1 VLEYPFLRYYSKEV
15 TGGDPE
21 NPQVQRYC
29 KGSISLR
36 GAVAIDQEM
45 KCEKKHRK
53 FTDTRFKLVGCSN
66 NKEFILQA
74 KDSHLKDEWIKA
86 IQSNIEY
93 ANPGKKIGGVC
104 YEAKVSTNS
113 YIFESLFAYHAPPG
127 SLRKRRTHIRT
138 ENRAG
143 PIDSHIANFPFTD
156 DHLAASF
163 LTAQIRGYIS

>member
-1 VLEYPFLRYYSKEV
+1 MLEYPFLRYYSKEV

-21 NPQVQRYC
+21 NPLVQRYC

-74 KDSHLKDEWIKA
+74 KDSRLKDEWIKA

-113 YIFESLFAYHAPPG
+113 YIFESLFAYHG
-127 SLRKRRTHIRT
+127 STRIATLQTTSHTH
-138 ENRAG
+138 
-143 PIDSHIANFPFTD
+143 
-156 DHLAASF
+156 
-163 LTAQIRGYIS
+163 